1 LKSTILT
8 CLLMLGVSSVLW
20 VTTAT
25 SQQTPQTELISHQ
38 ELIADARQMRDLL
51 ESIHP
56 QPYFRGGGKI
66 AFHRRYQT
74 ILSAIPREGMTRE
87 DFRGLLSP
95 LVASVD
101 DGHTFVYAD
110 ASFDFAGVPLL
121 FYVVEKDLY
130 VSAVFEES
138 HRQYLGAR
146 LRAVE
151 GVGIDELVL
160 RTRAYYGA
168 DNIYGTLVQLANYEL
183 FLAKKAVLEDLLP
196 EWRDKSAIRVSLL
209 MPGGE
214 TRLVALVAGPR
225 SDLKIL
231 RPEPGIELP
240 SLDGLEYGWG
250 FLDERQKTAY
260 LRVLRM
266 EKNRETYEKRSNW
279 SEVSEEVQDFYH
291 SLNDNEAELPFDE
304 ALAGLP
310 SLTETYTDLFVQ
322 MNNSGSESL
331 IIDLR
336 TNIGGWAL
344 SADILIYFLYG
355 KEALID
361 VHRRTNVV
369 TRKLS
374 PEYFA
379 DDPEQSLEE
388 MNELAAKRGIRT
400 FNLSDSDYDFSEPDM
415 LRNELLDRAYVRKLV
430 GDDLALSPTFFSE
443 YRVGTHSKF
452 YTPQNVIVLT
462 DSATFSAGFMF
473 AQYLKLL
480 GATVVGSVPSQ
491 NIGQMGET
499 IQFKLDNSGLGGA
512 ISRSY
517 LVHDT
522 AIPGAEVAARVLKP
536 DYELTYEKLR
546 ELGFSRPAAIR
557 YALEIIGAGEQT
569 KSGRDSNP
577 RM

>member
-1 LKSTILT
+1 
-8 CLLMLGVSSVLW
+8 MLW
-20 VTTAT
+20 AATAT
-25 SQQTPQTELISHQ
+25 SQQTSQAELISHQ
-38 ELIADARQMRDLL
+38 ELITDARQMRDLL

-56 QPYFRGGGKI
+56 QPYFRGGGKM
-66 AFHRRYQT
+66 AFHRRYQSV
-74 ILSAIPREGMTRE
+74 LNAIPPEGMTRE

-95 LVASVD
+95 LVASVG

-110 ASFDFAGVPLL
+110 ASFDFAGLPFL

-130 VSAVFEES
+130 VSAVFEET

-160 RTRAYYGA
+160 RTHAYYGA
-168 DNIYGTLVQLANYEL
+168 DNIYGTLVQLANFEL

-214 TRLVALVAGPR
+214 TRLVSLVAGPR
-225 SDLKIL
+225 SELKML
-231 RPEPGIELP
+231 RPEPGIKLP
-240 SLDGLEYGWG
+240 SLGGLEYGWG
-250 FLDERQKTAY
+250 FLDEQQKIAY

-304 ALAGLP
+304 ALAALP

-322 MNNSGSESL
+322 MKNSDSESL
-331 IIDLR
+331 IVDLR

-388 MNELAAKRGIRT
+388 MNELAAKSGIRT
-400 FNLSDSDYDFSEPDM
+400 FGLDDSDYDFSEPDM
-415 LRNELLDRAYVRKLV
+415 LRNELLDRDYVRKLV
-430 GDDLALSPTFFSE
+430 EDDLALSPTFFSE
-443 YRVGTHSKF
+443 YRAGTHSNY
-452 YTPQNVIVLT
+452 YTPENVIVLT

-480 GATVVGSVPSQ
+480 GATLVGSVPSQ

-517 LVHDT
+517 LIHDT
-522 AIPGAEVAARVLKP
+522 SIPGTVVAARVLKP

-557 YALEIIGAGEQT
+557 YALEIIGTDKQS
-569 KSGRDSNP
+569 KSGRDNNEG
-577 RM
+577 